1 MFNAIRRWFQGAVA
15 STIVKQAAY
24 IEQLERESD
33 LDLERYTRALN
44 HNLALITDNKAL
56 RKSHHNILK
65 LHTFTYDTLV
75 EVYSELE
82 EITMVKEDFR
92 RLYNEACD
100 ENLVLN
106 AELKSVR
113 ITNGQLAEM
122 NMKKQERIEQLEG
135 NYKKNLTYYT
145 DLELKRAKLE
155 KTNEA
160 ITQENEQLKAEVQK
174 LRMTVNAVHKNLLES
189 VAEIAGY

>member
-1 MFNAIRRWFQGAVA
+1 MFKAIRRWIQGAVA

-33 LDLERYTRALN
+33 KDLDRYTQALN
-44 HNLALITDNKAL
+44 HNLELITDNRAL

-65 LHTFTYDTLV
+65 LQTFTFSTLC
-75 EVYSELE
+75 EIFSELE
-82 EITMVKEDFR
+82 EMTMVKEDFR

-106 AELKSVR
+106 SELKSVR
-113 ITNGQLAEM
+113 ITNGQLAEL
-122 NMKKQERIEQLEG
+122 NMKKQERIEELES
-135 NYKKNLTYYT
+135 NYKRNLTYYT
-145 DLELKRAKLE
+145 DLELKRAELE
-155 KTNEA
+155 KSNDYY
-160 ITQENEQLKAEVQK
+160 IGENEQLKAEVQK